1 MRPPRGSVR
10 ARGGFGGGRGGP
22 PGRGGFNR
30 GGGDRFRD
38 QGPPSEVTVLG
49 LFMHACDN
57 DMVCKSSLEKIPHF
71 NAPIYLENKTQIG
84 KIDEIFGPV
93 NEVYFSIKMD
103 QGMQAGSFK
112 KGDKLYIN
120 PEKLLPLQRFL
131 TQEKPTGPP
140 KPRGGGRGGFG
151 GGFRGNRGGGG
162 GGFGNRG
169 GFGGGFRGSRGGGG
183 GGFRGSGGGGGGFG
197 NRGGGGGFRGSG
209 GGGGFRGRG
218 K

>member
-38 QGPPSEVTVLG
+38 QGPPSEVIVLG
-49 LFMHACDN
+49 LFMHSCDN

-103 QGMQAGSFK
+103 QGMQASSFK
-112 KGDKLYIN
+112 NGDKLFIN

-151 GGFRGNRGGGG
+151 GGGGFRGNRGGGG
-162 GGFGNRG
+162 GFGGGFGNRG
-169 GFGGGFRGSRGGGG
+169 GGGGFR
-183 GGFRGSGGGGGGFG
+183 G

-209 GGGGFRGRG
+209 GGGFSNRGGGGGFRGSGGGFRGRG